1 MLNYIDINAI
11 RLINDDLMRVATKYI
26 ESPLWKDALKILK
39 LAVSRSSTLAAPSYT
54 CNFSYAPSIATVS
67 SIMSCSSYKDGVN
80 ITSSPFAD
88 TEFGSIKRELPG
100 RTMDFTF
107 DIGQAPIVGSK
118 FIAKRKALSD
128 KNIDIDSSK
137 DVSESGVSSMT
148 TENELKP
155 VELINLFNEIDLNDV
170 TDNSNNSETIAGN
183 SNVISASTINIDNAT
198 LKRSSIAVTQTRIRE
213 RLVNLFNRC
222 GKRIVGLPK
231 SPSVIFSQNSDVVE
245 NHKSSMA
252 SSTEDISATN
262 NDVSGDS
269 KHDDNTHGEF
279 AYFKEFDFLEY
290 ELESQEGESLDN
302 FNWGVRRKSLSNLD
316 DDVSVNKTIQMNNY
330 ETTEPASSISYNGT
344 EMKNDDVD
352 ESSDD
357 EVQSVSPIYDDL
369 TAHNQLQD
377 QLPEQSPDNKQENSQ
392 SRPASLAS
400 HGSTHSLVSEPMG

>member
-39 LAVSRSSTLAAPSYT
+39 LAVSRSSTLAAPSYA
-54 CNFSYAPSIATVS
+54 CNFSYASPIATVS
-67 SIMSCSSYKDGVN
+67 SLMSCGSYKDGVN
-80 ITSSPFAD
+80 MSSSFVD

-118 FIAKRKALSD
+118 LIAKRKALYD
-128 KNIDIDSSK
+128 KNIDNDSSK

-155 VELINLFNEIDLNDV
+155 VELINLFNEIDVNDL
-170 TDNSNNSETIAGN
+170 TDNSNNNSETIAGN
-183 SNVISASTINIDNAT
+183 SNVISANTINIDNAT

-262 NDVSGDS
+262 NDISGDS

-316 DDVSVNKTIQMNNY
+316 DDVSMNKIIPMDNY

-344 EMKNDDVD
+344 EIKNDDVD

-357 EVQSVSPIYDDL
+357 EVQSVSPIYDDSQ
-369 TAHNQLQD
+369 NQLQD
-377 QLPEQSPDNKQENSQ
+377 QLPEQLQDNKEENSQ